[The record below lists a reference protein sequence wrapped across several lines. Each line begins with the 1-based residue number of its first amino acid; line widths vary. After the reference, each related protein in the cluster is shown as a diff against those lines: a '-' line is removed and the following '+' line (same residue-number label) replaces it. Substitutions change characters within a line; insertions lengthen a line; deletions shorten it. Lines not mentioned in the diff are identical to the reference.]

1 MSDTLQT
8 FFGKEIREVY
18 LRFHSN
24 VQIVLVGLVSC
35 TQSGQRYDFTIQDG
49 FGSISARLY
58 VGQNNADM
66 TVVYDKLGR
75 EM

>member
-1 MSDTLQT
+1 MLTY
-8 FFGKEIREVY
+8 FGKEIREVHIY
-18 LRFHSN
+18 LHSN
-24 VQIVLVGLVSC
+24 VQIVLIGLVSC
-35 TQSGQRYDFTIQDG
+35 VQSGQRYDFTIQDG

-66 TVVYDKLGR
+66 TVVYGKLGC